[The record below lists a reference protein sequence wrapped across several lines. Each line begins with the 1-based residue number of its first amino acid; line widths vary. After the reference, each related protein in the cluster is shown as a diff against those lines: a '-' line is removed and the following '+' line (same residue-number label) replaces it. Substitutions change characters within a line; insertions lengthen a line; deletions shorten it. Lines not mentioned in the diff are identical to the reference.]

1 MELVKEHNSS
11 VRNVVTS
18 EKSANDE
25 ALQNEEAG
33 VLPSEPPINQQE
45 ANLPKWR
52 LVSLLICICFGL
64 FLSLLDTTIV
74 ATAIYTIGVDLSSLT
89 TVNWVALAYT
99 LSYLGCAVIFAR
111 VADIVGRRNAYV
123 AAFVIFLAF
132 SIGCGFA
139 KTLDQLI
146 ALRILQGIGGSG
158 LYSLTFV
165 IMPEISPT
173 KMQALTGALAGAVV
187 AMAGVLGPV
196 LGGII
201 TNYTTWR
208 WVFWINAPI
217 GMIPLLVFIIA
228 WPSIDMLPPVR
239 LRPLKELDF
248 FGAILVIAAS
258 VLLVFSFQQAGIHSN
273 SWSRG
278 IFIAPLLVGI
288 LLWFVLFGWEILVA
302 KKWKASIATMF
313 PLRLLK
319 RRIFMGHFL
328 TTLLAGFPYF
338 MVIFA
343 LPLRLQVVNGKSQ
356 LVSGVALLPMLAAV
370 AITSSIGGMVNSKR
384 DLIWITLL
392 AGSLFMVIGCACLST
407 LSDVPQV
414 QAKMYGFQVFV
425 GLGFGLMVS
434 TVSLGASLE
443 SELRDRT
450 VAQGI
455 IAQAR
460 VLGGSIGIA
469 ASTAILSKMQHRY
482 LSTLLTPSQLSTLE
496 SSSHT
501 LTPTQLLAV
510 RKAYST
516 AFSESMKV
524 CAAVSAACVFATL
537 ITFRRRPIVI
547 LERRA
552 EQFRE
557 YAELMAREGREGE
570 KKREEK
576 EQRLGNEQKQ
586 AGSSGSSGEG

>member
-1 MELVKEHNSS
+1 MELEKDPNAS
-11 VRNVVTS
+11 VSNEVAS
-18 EKSANDE
+18 EKLPTSNDE
-25 ALQNEEAG
+25 ALQNAEGG
-33 VLPSEPPINQQE
+33 VRPSGPPKNPHE

-52 LVSLLICICFGL
+52 LISLLICLCFGL

-89 TVNWVALAYT
+89 SVNWVALAYT

-111 VADIVGRRNAYV
+111 VADIVGRRNAYI
-123 AAFVIFLAF
+123 AAFVIFFAF

-146 ALRILQGIGGSG
+146 ALRVLQGIGGSG

-165 IMPEISPT
+165 IMPEISPIR
-173 KMQALTGALAGAVV
+173 MQPLTGALAGAVV

-196 LGGII
+196 LGGVI

-217 GMIPLLVFIIA
+217 GIIPLLVFIIA
-228 WPSIDMLPPVR
+228 WPSPDMLPPVR

-258 VLLVFSFQQAGIHSN
+258 VLLVFSFQQAGLNSN
-273 SWSRG
+273 SWSHG
-278 IFIAPLLVGI
+278 IFIAPLVVGT
-288 LLWFVLFGWEILVA
+288 LLWIVLFGWELLVA
-302 KKWKASIATMF
+302 KKWEASIATMF

-319 RRIFMGHFL
+319 RRVFMGHFL

-384 DLIWITLL
+384 DLIWSTLL

-407 LSDVPQV
+407 LDDVPQV
-414 QAKMYGFQVFV
+414 QAKMYGFQIFV
-425 GLGFGLMVS
+425 GLGFGFLVS

-443 SELRDRT
+443 CELRDRT

-469 ASTAILSKMQHRY
+469 ASTAILSTMQHRY
-482 LSTLLTPSQLSTLE
+482 LSALLTPSQLSTLE
-496 SSSHT
+496 FSSHT
-501 LTPTQLLAV
+501 LTETQLLAV

-524 CAAVSAACVFATL
+524 CAAVSGACVLATL
-537 ITFRRRPIVI
+537 ITFRKKPMVI
-547 LERRA
+547 MERRG
-552 EQFRE
+552 EQVRE
-557 YAELMAREGREGE
+557 YTELMMREGRE
-570 KKREEK
+570 RAM
-576 EQRLGNEQKQ
+576 KQ
-586 AGSSGSSGEG
+586 AQKEARSSGSSREL

>member
-1 MELVKEHNSS
+1 MELEKDPNAS
-11 VRNVVTS
+11 VSNEVAS
-18 EKSANDE
+18 EKLPTSNDE
-25 ALQNEEAG
+25 ALQNAEGG
-33 VLPSEPPINQQE
+33 VRPSGPPKNPHE

-52 LVSLLICICFGL
+52 LISLLICLCFGL

-89 TVNWVALAYT
+89 SVNWVALAYT

-111 VADIVGRRNAYV
+111 VADIVGRRNAYI
-123 AAFVIFLAF
+123 AAFVIFFAF

-146 ALRILQGIGGSG
+146 ALRVLQGIGGSG

-165 IMPEISPT
+165 IMPEISPIR
-173 KMQALTGALAGAVV
+173 MQPLTGALAGAVV

-196 LGGII
+196 LGGVI

-217 GMIPLLVFIIA
+217 GIIPLLVFIIA
-228 WPSIDMLPPVR
+228 WPSPDMLPPVR

-258 VLLVFSFQQAGIHSN
+258 VLLVFSFQQAGLNSN
-273 SWSRG
+273 SWSHG
-278 IFIAPLLVGI
+278 IFIAPLVVGT
-288 LLWFVLFGWEILVA
+288 LLWIVLFGWELLVA
-302 KKWKASIATMF
+302 KKWEASIATMF

-319 RRIFMGHFL
+319 RRVFMGHFL

-384 DLIWITLL
+384 DLIWSTLL

-407 LSDVPQV
+407 LDDVPQV
-414 QAKMYGFQVFV
+414 QAKMYGFQIFV
-425 GLGFGLMVS
+425 GLGFGFLVS

-443 SELRDRT
+443 CELRDRT

-469 ASTAILSKMQHRY
+469 ASTAILSTMQHRY
-482 LSTLLTPSQLSTLE
+482 LSALLTPSQLSTLE

-501 LTPTQLLAV
+501 LTETQLLAV

-524 CAAVSAACVFATL
+524 CAAVSGACVLATL
-537 ITFRRRPIVI
+537 ITFRKKPMVI
-547 LERRA
+547 MERRG
-552 EQFRE
+552 EQVRE
-557 YAELMAREGREGE
+557 YTELMMREGRE
-570 KKREEK
+570 RAM
-576 EQRLGNEQKQ
+576 KQ
-586 AGSSGSSGEG
+586 AQKEARSSGSSREL

>member
-1 MELVKEHNSS
+1 MELEK
-11 VRNVVTS
+11 RNNPS
-18 EKSANDE
+18 LSDS
-25 ALQNEEAG
+25 G
-33 VLPSEPPINQQE
+33 VPERLPINENDIVQDTEVGARPSQPLLNPHD
-45 ANLPKWR
+45 AHLPKWR
-52 LVSLLICICFGL
+52 LVSLLICLCFGL

-89 TVNWVALAYT
+89 AVNWVALAYT

-111 VADIVGRRNAYV
+111 VADIIGRRNAYV
-123 AAFVIFLAF
+123 AAFVIFFAF

-139 KTLDQLI
+139 KTLNQLI
-146 ALRILQGIGGSG
+146 ALRVMQGIGGSG

-165 IMPEISPT
+165 IMPEISPISI
-173 KMQALTGALAGAVV
+173 QPLTGALAGAVV

-196 LGGII
+196 LGGVI

-217 GMIPLLVFIIA
+217 GIIPLVLFVIA
-228 WPSIDMLPPVR
+228 WPSVDMLPPIR

-248 FGAILVIAAS
+248 FGAFLVIAAS
-258 VLLVFSFQQAGIHSN
+258 VLLVFSFQQAGLN
-273 SWSRG
+273 PKSWSRG
-278 IFIAPLLVGI
+278 IFIGPLVVGI
-288 LLWFVLFGWEILVA
+288 LLWIVLFGWEVLVA
-302 KKWKASIATMF
+302 RKWEASIATMF

-319 RRIFMGHFL
+319 RRVFMGHFL

-370 AITSSIGGMVNSKR
+370 AVTSTIGGMVNSKR

-392 AGSLFMVIGCACLST
+392 TGSLFMVIGCACLST
-407 LSDVPQV
+407 LDNVPQI

-443 SELRDRT
+443 CELRDRT

-469 ASTAILSKMQHRY
+469 ASTAILSKMRYRY
-482 LSTLLTPSQLSTLE
+482 LSSLLSPSQISLLE
-496 SSSHT
+496 SSSRT
-501 LTPTQLLAV
+501 LSQAQHLAV
-510 RKAYST
+510 RAAYSS

-524 CAAVSAACVFATL
+524 CAAVSGACVLATL
-537 ITFRRRPIVI
+537 VTYRKKPMVI
-547 LERRA
+547 MERRG
-552 EQFRE
+552 EQVRE
-557 YAELMAREGREGE
+557 FTELMTKEAQARVMRE
-570 KKREEK
+570 RE
-576 EQRLGNEQKQ
+576 KQ
-586 AGSSGSSGEG
+586 AGSSGSSREL

>member
-1 MELVKEHNSS
+1 MELEKDPNAS
-11 VRNVVTS
+11 VSDRAAS
-18 EKSANDE
+18 EKVPANNDE
-25 ALQNEEAG
+25 ALQNAEGG
-33 VLPSEPPINQQE
+33 VRQSGPPINLHE

-52 LVSLLICICFGL
+52 LVSLLICLCFGL

-74 ATAIYTIGVDLSSLT
+74 ATAIYTIGVDLSSLSS
-89 TVNWVALAYT
+89 VNWVALAYT

-111 VADIVGRRNAYV
+111 VADIVGRKNAYI
-123 AAFVIFLAF
+123 AAFVIFFAF

-146 ALRILQGIGGSG
+146 ALRVLQGIGGSG

-165 IMPEISPT
+165 IMPEISPIR
-173 KMQALTGALAGAVV
+173 MQPLTGALAGAVV

-196 LGGII
+196 LGGVI

-217 GMIPLLVFIIA
+217 GIIPLLVFIIA
-228 WPSIDMLPPVR
+228 WPTPDMLPPVR

-258 VLLVFSFQQAGIHSN
+258 VLLVFSFQQAGLNSN
-273 SWSRG
+273 SWSHG
-278 IFIAPLLVGI
+278 IFIAPLVVGT
-288 LLWFVLFGWEILVA
+288 LLWIVLFGWEVLVA
-302 KKWKASIATMF
+302 KKWEASIATMF

-319 RRIFMGHFL
+319 RRVFMGHYL

-384 DLIWITLL
+384 DLIWSTLL
-392 AGSLFMVIGCACLST
+392 GGSLFMVIGCACLST
-407 LSDVPQV
+407 LDDVPQI
-414 QAKMYGFQVFV
+414 QAKMYGFQIFV
-425 GLGFGLMVS
+425 GLGFGFMVS

-443 SELRDRT
+443 CELRDRT

-482 LSTLLTPSQLSTLE
+482 LASILTPSQLSTLE

-501 LTPTQLLAV
+501 LNDTQLLAV

-516 AFSESMKV
+516 TFSESMKV
-524 CAAVSAACVFATL
+524 CAAVSGACVLATL
-537 ITFRRRPIVI
+537 ITFRKKPIVI
-547 LERRA
+547 MERRG
-552 EQFRE
+552 EQIRE
-557 YAELMAREGREGE
+557 YTELMMKEGRERAM
-570 KKREEK
+570 KQAQK
-576 EQRLGNEQKQ
+576 E
-586 AGSSGSSGEG
+586 AGSSGSSREL

>member
-1 MELVKEHNSS
+1 MELEKDPNAS
-11 VRNVVTS
+11 VSNEVAS
-18 EKSANDE
+18 EKLPTSNDE
-25 ALQNEEAG
+25 ALQNAEG
-33 VLPSEPPINQQE
+33 GLPIPIPSVKQRVKLILNY
-45 ANLPKWR
+45 
-52 LVSLLICICFGL
+52 SLCFGL

-89 TVNWVALAYT
+89 SVNWVALAYT

-111 VADIVGRRNAYV
+111 VADIVGRRNAYI
-123 AAFVIFLAF
+123 AAFVIFFAF

-146 ALRILQGIGGSG
+146 ALRVLQGIGGSG

-165 IMPEISPT
+165 IMPEISPIR
-173 KMQALTGALAGAVV
+173 MQPLTGALAGAVV

-196 LGGII
+196 LGGVI

-217 GMIPLLVFIIA
+217 GIIPLLVFIIA
-228 WPSIDMLPPVR
+228 WPSPDMLPPVR

-258 VLLVFSFQQAGIHSN
+258 VLLVFSFQQAGLNSN
-273 SWSRG
+273 SWSHG
-278 IFIAPLLVGI
+278 IFIAPLVVGT
-288 LLWFVLFGWEILVA
+288 LLWIVLFGWELLVA
-302 KKWKASIATMF
+302 KKWEASIATMF

-319 RRIFMGHFL
+319 RRVFMGHFL

-384 DLIWITLL
+384 DLIWSTLL

-407 LSDVPQV
+407 LDDVPQV
-414 QAKMYGFQVFV
+414 QAKMYGFQIFV
-425 GLGFGLMVS
+425 GLGFGFLVS

-443 SELRDRT
+443 CELRDRT

-469 ASTAILSKMQHRY
+469 ASTAILSTMQHRY
-482 LSTLLTPSQLSTLE
+482 LSALLTPSQLSTLE

-501 LTPTQLLAV
+501 LTETQLLAV
-510 RKAYST
+510 RKAYSA

-524 CAAVSAACVFATL
+524 CAAVSGACVLATL
-537 ITFRRRPIVI
+537 ITFRKKPMVI
-547 LERRA
+547 MERR
-552 EQFRE
+552 
-557 YAELMAREGREGE
+557 G
-570 KKREEK
+570 
-576 EQRLGNEQKQ
+576 EQKE
-586 AGSSGSSGEG
+586 ARSSGSSREL

>member
-1 MELVKEHNSS
+1 MKLEKEHNSPAS
-11 VRNVVTS
+11 DEVAS
-18 EKSANDE
+18 EKFPVTNDE
-25 ALQNEEAG
+25 ALQNAEAG
-33 VLPSEPPINQQE
+33 VRPTSPPVNPHE
-45 ANLPKWR
+45 ANLPKWQ
-52 LVSLLICICFGL
+52 LVTLLICLCFGL

-111 VADIVGRRNAYV
+111 IADIVGRRNAYV
-123 AAFVIFLAF
+123 AAFVIFFAF

-139 KTLDQLI
+139 KTLNQLI
-146 ALRILQGIGGSG
+146 ALRALQGIGGSG

-165 IMPEISPT
+165 IMPEISPIR
-173 KMQALTGALAGAVV
+173 MQPLTGALAGAVV

-217 GMIPLLVFIIA
+217 GIIPLLVFIIA
-228 WPSIDMLPPVR
+228 WPKPDKIPPVR
-239 LRPLKELDF
+239 LRPLKDLDF

-258 VLLVFSFQQAGIHSN
+258 VLLVFSFQQAGLNSN
-273 SWSRG
+273 SWSHAL
-278 IFIAPLLVGI
+278 FIAPLVIGI
-288 LLWFVLFGWEILVA
+288 LLWVVLFGWEVLVA
-302 KKWKASIATMF
+302 KKWEASIATMF

-319 RRIFMGHFL
+319 RRVFMGHFL
-328 TTLLAGFPYF
+328 TTLLVGFPYF

-384 DLIWITLL
+384 DLIWSTLL
-392 AGSLFMVIGCACLST
+392 TGSLFMVIGCACLST
-407 LSDVPQV
+407 LGDVPEIE
-414 QAKMYGFQVFV
+414 AKMYGFQIFV

-443 SELRDRT
+443 CELRDRT

-482 LSTLLTPSQLSTLE
+482 LSNVLTSSQLSILE
-496 SSSHT
+496 STSHT
-501 LTPTQLLAV
+501 LTETQLLAV

-524 CAAVSAACVFATL
+524 CAAVSAACVLATL
-537 ITFRRRPIVI
+537 ITFRKKPMVI
-547 LERRA
+547 MERRG
-552 EQFRE
+552 EQVRE
-557 YAELMAREGREGE
+557 YTELMMREGSESAM
-570 KKREEK
+570 
-576 EQRLGNEQKQ
+576 NDTQKQ
-586 AGSSGSSGEG
+586 AGSSGSSREL